1 MSPIKNNDMG
11 KGYSVNPPANKNPQ
25 KPPENKKNPVSEQ
38 MKGISHSEKPPPPA
52 AKKTTSKR
60 PLSDQNAK
68 LSYNGNT
75 K

>member
-11 KGYSVNPPANKNPQ
+11 KGYSVNPPANKNSQ
-25 KPPENKKNPVSEQ
+25 KPANKKNPVSEQ
-38 MKGISHSEKPPPPA
+38 MKGISHSEKPPPPV
-52 AKKTTSKR
+52 AKKTASKK

-68 LSYNGNT
+68 LSYNSNT